1 MDANEIRLEA
11 LDLNQQG
18 ALLLKNG
25 NMQEAQAK
33 FDKAIELDPMVMES
47 YKNYGDL
54 CMETGK
60 YSDAKSYYKKA
71 LLIDKR
77 GELYFLYGNACFM
90 NDNPHEG
97 LENYNLALTNG
108 YDTED
113 MLFFMAMAYEH
124 MNDDQMALR
133 YIQKACLKNPSRP
146 DFKVKKISVMLRLD
160 MMESAEEAADELLK
174 DSPELF
180 DGYHIKTQLLLGS
193 GKTEEAV
200 KFAKAACDRFPD
212 DADLMYDYIQCITA
226 ERKLDEAQALIQQA
240 KRLEYFEQSKRKF
253 VLLEAQIAA
262 EKGNMQAAV
271 DGCNECKALENEE
284 YFDGEA
290 RFMLMNLYLAEKTFD
305 KACEE
310 AAQIIGKE
318 LEDDYYYA
326 ALYYRAFCMQQMGK
340 TAEAAALFK
349 EAASIYR
356 VVTLKRPEA
365 VDIYLYRAMCMR
377 DMGDNDKALEL
388 LDFVENIAGEV
399 AEIHTLR
406 ADIYKKLGKD
416 ALSSEELDKAFAIKP
431 ELRASYVKEEG

>member
-1 MDANEIRLEA
+1 MDANETRLEA

-18 ALLLKNG
+18 ALLLKNR
-25 NMQEAQAK
+25 NIKEAQAK

-54 CMETGK
+54 CMETQK
-60 YSDAKSYYKKA
+60 YSDAKNYYKKA

-97 LENYNLALTNG
+97 IENYNLAITNG
-108 YDTED
+108 YDSED
-113 MLFFMAMAYEH
+113 MMFFMGMAYEH
-124 MNDDQMALR
+124 LNDDQMALR
-133 YIQKACLKNPSRP
+133 YIQKACMKNPSRP
-146 DFKVKKISVMLRLD
+146 DFKIKKISVMLRLN
-160 MMESAEEAADELLK
+160 MLENAEESVDELLK

-180 DGYHIKTQLLLGS
+180 DGYHIKTQLLLNK
-193 GKTEEAV
+193 GKLEDAEL
-200 KFAKAACDRFPD
+200 FAKNACDRFPD
-212 DADLMYDYIQCITA
+212 DADLMYDYIRCITA
-226 ERKLDEAQALIQQA
+226 GQRLDEALNLIQKA
-240 KRLEYFEQSKRKF
+240 KRMEYFEQSKRNF
-253 VLLEAQIAA
+253 ILLEAQIAA
-262 EKGNMQAAV
+262 EKGDMQAAV
-271 DGCNECKALENEE
+271 NGCNECKALENGE

-290 RFMLMNLYLAEKTFD
+290 RFMLMNLYLANKTFD
-305 KACEE
+305 KASEE
-310 AAQIIGKE
+310 ASQIIDKE
-318 LEDDYYYA
+318 LEDNFYYA

-340 TAEAAALFK
+340 TEQAASLFK

-377 DMGDNDKALEL
+377 DLNDNNKALEL

-406 ADIYKKLGKD
+406 ADIYKKMGKA
-416 ALSSEELDKAFAIKP
+416 ALSDDELEKAFAIKP
-431 ELRASYVKEEG
+431 ELKSGYAKEE

>member
-1 MDANEIRLEA
+1 MDTNEIRLEA

-25 NMQEAQAK
+25 NITEAQAK

-54 CMETGK
+54 CMETQK
-60 YSDAKSYYKKA
+60 YSDAKNYYKKA

-97 LENYNLALTNG
+97 IENYNLAITNG
-108 YDTED
+108 YDSED
-113 MLFFMAMAYEH
+113 MMFFMGMAYEH
-124 MNDDQMALR
+124 LNDDQMALR
-133 YIQKACLKNPSRP
+133 YIQKACMKNPSRP
-146 DFKVKKISVMLRLD
+146 DFKIKKISVMLRLN
-160 MMESAEEAADELLK
+160 MLENAEETVDELLK

-180 DGYHIKTQLLLGS
+180 DGYHIKTQLLLS
-193 GKTEEAV
+193 KGKLEDAEL
-200 KFAKAACDRFPD
+200 FAKNACDRFPD
-212 DADLMYDYIQCITA
+212 DADLMYDYIRCITA
-226 ERKLDEAQALIQQA
+226 AQRLDEALNLIQKA
-240 KRLEYFEQSKRKF
+240 KKMEYFEQSKRNF
-253 VLLEAQIAA
+253 ILLEAQIAA
-262 EKGNMQAAV
+262 EKGDMQAAV
-271 DGCNECKALENEE
+271 NGCNECKALENGA

-305 KACEE
+305 KASEE
-310 AAQIIGKE
+310 AGQLIDKE
-318 LEDDYYYA
+318 LEDNYYYA

-340 TAEAAALFK
+340 TEQAASLFK

-377 DMGDNDKALEL
+377 DLNDNNKALEL

-406 ADIYKKLGKD
+406 ADIYKKIGKM
-416 ALSSEELDKAFAIKP
+416 ALSNEELEKAFAIKP
-431 ELRASYVKEEG
+431 ELKSGYAKEE

>member
-1 MDANEIRLEA
+1 MDANETRLEA

-18 ALLLKNG
+18 ALLLKNR
-25 NMQEAQAK
+25 NIKEAQAK

-54 CMETGK
+54 CMETQK
-60 YSDAKSYYKKA
+60 YSDAKNYYKKA

-97 LENYNLALTNG
+97 IENYNLAITNG
-108 YDTED
+108 YDSED
-113 MLFFMAMAYEH
+113 MMFFMGMAYEH
-124 MNDDQMALR
+124 LNDDQMALR
-133 YIQKACLKNPSRP
+133 YIQKACMKNPSRP
-146 DFKVKKISVMLRLD
+146 DFKIKKISVMLRLN
-160 MMESAEEAADELLK
+160 MLENAEESVDELLK

-180 DGYHIKTQLLLGS
+180 DGYHIKTQLLLNK
-193 GKTEEAV
+193 GKLEDAEL
-200 KFAKAACDRFPD
+200 FAKNACDRFPD
-212 DADLMYDYIQCITA
+212 DADLMYDYIRCITA
-226 ERKLDEAQALIQQA
+226 GQRLDEALNLIQKA
-240 KRLEYFEQSKRKF
+240 KKMEYFEQSKRNF
-253 VLLEAQIAA
+253 ILLEAQIAA
-262 EKGNMQAAV
+262 EKGDMQAAV
-271 DGCNECKALENEE
+271 NGCNECKTLENGE

-290 RFMLMNLYLAEKTFD
+290 RFMLMNLYLANKTFD
-305 KACEE
+305 KASEE
-310 AAQIIGKE
+310 ASQIIDKE
-318 LEDDYYYA
+318 LEDNFYYA

-340 TAEAAALFK
+340 TEQATSLFK

-377 DMGDNDKALEL
+377 DLNDNNKALEL

-406 ADIYKKLGKD
+406 ADIYKKMGKA
-416 ALSSEELDKAFAIKP
+416 ALSDEELERAFAIKP
-431 ELRASYVKEEG
+431 ELKSGYAKEE

>member
-1 MDANEIRLEA
+1 MDANEIRLEV

-25 NMQEAQAK
+25 NVEEARAK
-33 FDKAIELDPMVMES
+33 FDKAIEMDPMVMES

-54 CMETGK
+54 SMETGK

-97 LENYNLALTNG
+97 LENYNLAITNG
-108 YDTED
+108 YDNED
-113 MLFFMAMAYEH
+113 MLFFMGMAYEH

-146 DFKVKKISVMLRLD
+146 DFKVKKISVMLRLN
-160 MMESAEEAADELLK
+160 MLESAEEAVDELLK

-180 DGYHIKTQLLLGS
+180 DGYHIKTQLLLSS
-193 GKTEEAV
+193 GKTKEAEA
-200 KFAKAACDRFPD
+200 FAKAACDRFPD
-212 DADLMYDYIQCITA
+212 DADLMYDYIRCIIA
-226 ERKLDEAQALIQQA
+226 VQRLDEAQALIQRA
-240 KRLEYFEQSKRKF
+240 KKLEYFEQSKRKF

-262 EKGNMQAAV
+262 EKGDMQAAV
-271 DGCNECKALENEE
+271 EGCNECKTLENGE

-290 RFMLMNLYLAEKTFD
+290 RFMLMNLYLADKTFD

-310 AAQIIGKE
+310 AVQIIGKE

-340 TAEAAALFK
+340 TEEATVLFK

-377 DMGDNDKALEL
+377 DLGDNNKALEL

-406 ADIYKKLGKD
+406 ADIYKKMGKT
-416 ALSSEELDKAFAIKP
+416 ALSNDELDKAFAIKP
-431 ELRASYVKEEG
+431 ELKSGYAKEES